1 MWFGQWRQNKRRAN
15 QKSLTARNVG
25 AKCSHVGN
33 KSGGYKYKGGRKW
46 KSNGHIWSAR
56 NAERDFFPL
65 DERLGLLP
73 GNLSPYCHESL
84 VRLGAWIPFEPVAQL
99 LKEML
104 GVQVSKA
111 TVVRDTEEAGAAY
124 VAIQTKEADRIE
136 REAPTAPVGGSKMA
150 ISVDGVL
157 VPVRH
162 GEWAEVKNLVIG
174 EVHPPVMERGEPV
187 VHTQKL
193 SYFSRLETAERFQH
207 LTLVEMHRRGVEH
220 SQQVGAVMDGAEWEQ
235 RFVDYH
241 YPQAVRILDFP
252 HAGQRIGAIG
262 QVCFGETSP
271 ETSQW
276 TSERLHQLKHQGPDM
291 LLIELSQL
299 QQQHSQSE
307 LVAENLAY
315 LEKRRL
321 QMQYPQFQAQGWPI
335 GSGMVESGNKLVVEA
350 RLKGAGMHWKREH
363 VDPMLGLRNIICSD
377 RWSEDW
383 PLVEDQ
389 LRWEAKQRRKE
400 LHQKHRS
407 AKALIAA
414 PLLTDPILE
423 VGPDPETTIEPY
435 PDQQPNL
442 PKSYGP
448 GRPAANHPWR
458 HSPIGRALYK
468 PTTPAKN

>member
-1 MWFGQWRQNKRRAN
+1 MWA
-15 QKSLTARNVG
+15 AR
-25 AKCSHVGN
+25 S
-33 KSGGYKYKGGRKW
+33 
-46 KSNGHIWSAR
+46 
-56 NAERDFFPL
+56 AERAFSPL

-111 TVVRDTEEAGAAY
+111 TVVRDTEAAGAAY

-136 REAPTAPVGGSKMA
+136 REAPPAPIGTSKMA
-150 ISVDGVL
+150 ISVDGAM
-157 VPVRH
+157 VPLRH
-162 GEWAEVKNLVIG
+162 GEWAEVKTLVIG
-174 EVHPPVMERGEPV
+174 EVRSPVMERGESV

-193 SYFSRLETAERFQH
+193 SYFSRMATAERFQH

-220 SQQVGAVMDGAEWEQ
+220 SQQLGAVMDGAEWEQ
-235 RFVDYH
+235 GFVDYH
-241 YPQAVRILDFP
+241 CPQAVRILDFP

-262 QVCFGETSP
+262 QVCFGEASS

-276 TSERLHQLKHQGPDM
+276 IGERLHQLKHQGPDV
-291 LLIELSQL
+291 LLVELSQL
-299 QQQHSQSE
+299 QQQHPQSE
-307 LVAENLAY
+307 LIAENLAY

-321 QMQYPQFQAQGWPI
+321 QMQYPQFQTQGWPI

-350 RLKGAGMHWKREH
+350 RLKGAGMHWKRDN

-383 PLVEDQ
+383 SLVVDQ

-400 LHQKHRS
+400 LHQKHRL
-407 AKALIAA
+407 AKTPVIVQELTN
-414 PLLTDPILE
+414 PLE
-423 VGPDPETTIEPY
+423 EAKPEPEATTKQCL
-435 PDQQPNL
+435 DQQPDL
-442 PKSYGP
+442 PKTNDP
-448 GRPAANHPWR
+448 WRPAANHPWR

-468 PTTPAKN
+468 PTTSAKN